1 MKIEV
6 SIGEVLDKITILQI
20 KLEKIQDEDKLKH
33 VRHELGV
40 LEHRLNENNVSVP
53 QEMLQELKEINL
65 TLWETEDII
74 RDCEK
79 NHDFGDEFVKHARLD
94 AQLNDKRFLIKNNR
108 VQTCCL
114 YDKWNSSIIL
124 LLKIPR
130 DRSR

>member
-94 AQLNDKRFLIKNNR
+94 AQLNDKRFLIKNKINIHAKSNI
-108 VQTCCL
+108 QEQKSYDGL
-114 YDKWNSSIIL
+114 Y
-124 LLKIPR
+124 
-130 DRSR
+130 